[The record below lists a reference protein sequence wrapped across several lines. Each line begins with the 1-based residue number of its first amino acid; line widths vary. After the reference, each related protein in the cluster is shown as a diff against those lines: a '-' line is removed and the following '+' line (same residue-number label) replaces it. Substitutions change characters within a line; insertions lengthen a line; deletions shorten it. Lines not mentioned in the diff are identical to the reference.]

1 MNKVIMI
8 GRLASAPEAKYTN
21 NNTCITRYT
30 LAVNRNFKKE
40 GQPDAD
46 FIRCIAFGKTGE
58 FANKYLQKGM
68 KIAVEGR
75 IQTGSYEKDG
85 VKHFTTEIVVDNHE
99 FCESKGS
106 QAAESGHEHTDS
118 EPQQQAGNF
127 AVLEDDD
134 SELPF

>member
-8 GRLASAPEAKYTN
+8 GRLASAPEAKYTQ

-30 LAVNRNFKKE
+30 LAVNRAFKKE
-40 GQPDAD
+40 GHPDAD
-46 FIRCIAFGKTGE
+46 FIRCLAFGKTGE
-58 FANKYLQKGM
+58 FATKYLQKGM

-85 VKHFTTEIVVDNHE
+85 VKQYTTEVVVENHE

-106 QAAESGHEHTDS
+106 QAAESGYGQLDS
-118 EPQQQAGNF
+118 EPQQQIGNF
-127 AVLEDDD
+127 AVLNDDD

>member
-58 FANKYLQKGM
+58 FATKYLQKGM
-68 KIAVEGR
+68 KIAIEGR
-75 IQTGSYEKDG
+75 IQTGSFEKDG
-85 VKHFTTEIVVDNHE
+85 VKQYTTEIVVENHE

-106 QAAESGHEHTDS
+106 QDTESSRT
-118 EPQQQAGNF
+118 EPDDEPQQAGNF
-127 AVLEDDD
+127 PVLTDDD
-134 SELPF
+134 SDLPF

>member
-8 GRLASAPEAKYTN
+8 GRLASAPEAKYTQ

-58 FANKYLQKGM
+58 FATKYLQKGM
-68 KIAVEGR
+68 KIAIEGR

-85 VKHFTTEIVVDNHE
+85 VKHFTTEVVVDSHE

-106 QAAESGHEHTDS
+106 QDTASSYAEPDD
-118 EPQQQAGNF
+118 EPQQTGNF
-127 AVLEDDD
+127 PVLTDDD
-134 SELPF
+134 DVLPF